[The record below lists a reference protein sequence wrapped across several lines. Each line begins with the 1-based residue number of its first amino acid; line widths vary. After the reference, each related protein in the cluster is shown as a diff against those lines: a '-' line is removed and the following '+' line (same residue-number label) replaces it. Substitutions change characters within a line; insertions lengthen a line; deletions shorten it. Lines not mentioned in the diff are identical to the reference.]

1 MPNDFNL
8 YPAIPSAQQQLVT
21 RQGSLEARLAALER
35 RRDLTVTPVNELTA
49 NGATFGGAAGSMDF
63 TWYGGRA
70 WMILGGRFY
79 TNGTYVEGTFS
90 PTVKVNG
97 VQLTPAPVQGWA
109 RPGQGGAFGL
119 ASYSSVPSLVLG
131 TNTIIATIAPA
142 AQTTV
147 DRAMID
153 GLIFEWNSP

>member
-1 MPNDFNL
+1 MGLDPLL
-8 YPAIPSAQQQLVT
+8 YPNMPGPVQGVMQ

-63 TWYGGRA
+63 TWYGGRV
-70 WMILGGRFY
+70 WVILGGRFY

-109 RPGQGGAFGL
+109 RPSQGGAFGL
-119 ASYSSVPSLVLG
+119 ASYSSVPSLTLG
-131 TNTIIATIAPA
+131 TNTITATIAPA

-153 GLIFEWNSP
+153 GLIIEWASP